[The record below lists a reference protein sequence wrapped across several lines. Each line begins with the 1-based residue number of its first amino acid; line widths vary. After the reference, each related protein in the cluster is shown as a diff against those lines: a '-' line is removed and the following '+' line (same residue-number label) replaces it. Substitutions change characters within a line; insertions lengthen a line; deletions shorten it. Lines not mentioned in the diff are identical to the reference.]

1 MSSIGK
7 KVYNEKLDAIASD
20 HNTVTVN
27 NAPLKTQSRKQPH
40 DLLPDTCTKYTFG
53 LNFWLK
59 KTTLVI
65 IQCII
70 KVL

>member
-20 HNTVTVN
+20 HNTVTAN
-27 NAPLKTQSRKQPH
+27 NALLKTQSRKQPH

-53 LNFWLK
+53 LN
-59 KTTLVI
+59 
-65 IQCII
+65 
-70 KVL
+70 

>member
-53 LNFWLK
+53 LN
-59 KTTLVI
+59 
-65 IQCII
+65 
-70 KVL
+70 

>member
-27 NAPLKTQSRKQPH
+27 NALLKIQSRKQPH

-53 LNFWLK
+53 LN
-59 KTTLVI
+59 
-65 IQCII
+65 
-70 KVL
+70 